1 LFFSTGKIITD
12 LIYPLNILKRAV
24 IIVLQS
30 VALTSVHPVVKTTY
44 FFWGGYMSL
53 TDYNLKH
60 KIGEYV
66 IYRQIGICQIVDIR
80 KENFDSS
87 VEKTYYVL
95 KAMSDKTIIYV
106 PVDSQE
112 IELFMRH
119 ILTADKIQSIIDK
132 AETAQNEWIEDSKLR
147 ANYFEQLLQNGNR
160 SEILWIVKVLSLHK
174 IDVEK
179 SNRKF
184 YVSDERILAKAEKLI
199 IDEFAYI
206 LGVEKSQVIPYIIS
220 HIKQKQ

>member
-1 LFFSTGKIITD
+1 
-12 LIYPLNILKRAV
+12 
-24 IIVLQS
+24 
-30 VALTSVHPVVKTTY
+30 
-44 FFWGGYMSL
+44 MSL
-53 TDYNLKH
+53 TDNNLKY

-87 VEKTYYVL
+87 IEKTYYVL
-95 KAMSDKTIIYV
+95 KSMSDKTIIYV

-112 IELFMRH
+112 IELFMRD
-119 ILTADKIQSIIDK
+119 ILTVDKIQSIIDK
-132 AETAQNEWIEDSKLR
+132 AETSQNEWVENSKLR

-184 YVSDERILAKAEKLI
+184 YVSDERILAKAERLI

-206 LGVEKSQVIPYIIS
+206 LGMEKCQVIPYIMS